1 MRRELAEWAQQAHDL
16 SRRHAAGLIPV
27 NRATLRYEHHRD
39 LQDALRVRLRE
50 LAGSR
55 VRYGYRRLTVMLKRE
70 GWEVNAKRIYRL
82 YTEEGLIVRTKRR
95 KERAQRQ
102 RIAQGPASRANERW
116 SMDFVAQRLADGRW
130 IRVLTVVDQY
140 TRECLTLHA
149 DMALSG
155 EKVAT
160 ALDKVVALRGAPKS
174 ITVDNGTEFA
184 SKAMDHWAYLNGV
197 HLDFIRPGR
206 PVENGY
212 IESFNGRLRDECL
225 NVEVFFSPADARRKL
240 AIWFDD
246 YNHHRPHS
254 ALADRTP
261 AEFAALCSCG
271 IDIGRRSLAFPVTPP
286 CVRVRT
292 RRFGRIRRPVCSAR
306 QEVPSDRSKRRAW
319 HKKGLLCG

>member
-16 SRRHAAGLIPV
+16 SQRHAAGLIPI

-39 LQDALRVRLRE
+39 PQDALRVRLRE

-102 RIAQGPASRANERW
+102 RIAQGPASRPNERW
-116 SMDFVAQRLADGRW
+116 SMDFVAQRLSDGRW

-149 DMALSG
+149 DTALSG
-155 EKVAT
+155 EKVAA
-160 ALDKVVALRGAPKS
+160 ALDKIVADRERRT

-184 SKAMDHWAYLNGV
+184 SKAMDHWAYSNEV
-197 HLDFIRPGR
+197 HLDFIRPGW

-212 IESFNGRLRDECL
+212 IESFNGKLRDECL
-225 NVEVFFSPADARRKL
+225 NVEVFFSLADARRKL
-240 AIWFDD
+240 ALWLHD

-261 AEFAALCSCG
+261 AEFAA
-271 IDIGRRSLAFPVTPP
+271 
-286 CVRVRT
+286 
-292 RRFGRIRRPVCSAR
+292 VCSDGKDGDKAALENAPR
-306 QEVPSDRSKRRAW
+306 LPLFHRTAAAGSDLNYAPVST
-319 HKKGLLCG
+319 LLLETIT